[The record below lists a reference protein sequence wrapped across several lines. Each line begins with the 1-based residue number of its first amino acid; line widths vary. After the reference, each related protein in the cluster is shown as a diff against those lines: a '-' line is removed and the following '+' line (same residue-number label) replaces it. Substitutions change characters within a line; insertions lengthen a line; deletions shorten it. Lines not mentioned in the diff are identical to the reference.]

1 MLQMYFYEQTN
12 TQDYNEI
19 LKRSKQNIW
28 VGCEATRRCTTC
40 KGDKIILQY
49 YIHISK
55 LHDYLFFS
63 ETLFQTIEKIH
74 YYKQTKI
81 TAVMSWVRILFDP
94 CQLHWYL

>member
-1 MLQMYFYEQTN
+1 MDVTNVFLQANKHTRLQ
-12 TQDYNEI
+12 QDFEEI
-19 LKRSKQNIW
+19 QAKHLGW
-28 VGCEATRRCTTC
+28 MCLATRRCTTC

-81 TAVMSWVRILFDP
+81 TAVMS
-94 CQLHWYL
+94 